1 MTFETVWPIEI
12 LWILSK
18 NSTWLLLKKQQL
30 GSLCI
35 KGFLMKC
42 WILSGTCSNHC
53 VRYRFLNFRLLL
65 TYHWAEKEVK
75 EECAFN
81 YPRLSFNLIYYRT
94 LRSLPS
100 PVFLSSRSFFR
111 GEFRFECCVVTARNQ
126 MVFRCCLKKQ
136 NVCQKSS
143 FFSFLLSCCYTV
155 FQLPDFCPKIQVFKD
170 IWIFAR
176 KIGTLS
182 FLV

>member
-1 MTFETVWPIEI
+1 M
-12 LWILSK
+12 WILSK
-18 NSTWLLLKKQQL
+18 KLCMVLLKKQQQL
-30 GSLCI
+30 RTLCI
-35 KGFLMKC
+35 REKGFLMKC

-100 PVFLSSRSFFR
+100 PVFLSFWEVFSRWISVWMLCHIVWKSLKMSHLNVFSFDFFR
-111 GEFRFECCVVTARNQ
+111 Q
-126 MVFRCCLKKQ
+126 
-136 NVCQKSS
+136 
-143 FFSFLLSCCYTV
+143 FLSY
-155 FQLPDFCPKIQVFKD
+155 
-170 IWIFAR
+170 
-176 KIGTLS
+176 
-182 FLV
+182 

>member
-1 MTFETVWPIEI
+1 MILEILSKFNFWTQKMTFETLWPIEI

-18 NSTWLLLKKQQL
+18 NSAWLLLKKQQL

-94 LRSLPS
+94 LRSPFQVLFFS
-100 PVFLSSRSFFR
+100 PIEKFFR
-111 GEFRFECCVVTARNQ
+111 GEFRFECCA
-126 MVFRCCLKKQ
+126 
-136 NVCQKSS
+136 
-143 FFSFLLSCCYTV
+143 
-155 FQLPDFCPKIQVFKD
+155 
-170 IWIFAR
+170 
-176 KIGTLS
+176 TLFENHS
-182 FLV
+182 KCRI